1 MEAIWTDPTTSL
13 AFLPMVAKTRLSHS
27 NEVLASAAMKKLVD
41 GLREVY
47 DYILIDLPP
56 LTPVVDV
63 RATTQIIDS
72 YLFVVEWGRTSVDI
86 VERALGSAP
95 LVYDG
100 LLGVVLNKA
109 ELNLMRNY
117 LRNGGYDYQSKYYE
131 RYGFED

>member
-1 MEAIWTDPTTSL
+1 
-13 AFLPMVAKTRLSHS
+13 
-27 NEVLASAAMKKLVD
+27 
-41 GLREVY
+41 
-47 DYILIDLPP
+47 LIDLPP

-72 YLFVVEWGRTSVDI
+72 YVFVVEWGRTAVDV

-95 LVYDG
+95 LVYER

-109 ELNLMRNY
+109 ELNLMRHY
-117 LRNGGYDYQSKYYE
+117 SRNTGYDYKRKYYE